1 MRALVALGAL
11 EVLVLAG
18 LAGSAHPVE
27 THPETRSCGS
37 DPAVAATVADVA
49 ITEAEVGAAVA
60 DVRES
65 LEAVIAENLPDASEA
80 ERAQELAIREDAEH
94 HAVIERRILTEAT
107 LAYAASHGLPLPQPD
122 VAGTAAAYEL
132 STASDY
138 VRVIAEYQ
146 AAMAGL
152 EGAVVATAIP
162 TEADQREVYDNV
174 VAQGLTEVAFE
185 QAQPM
190 LTPELLGGPVA
201 QRNLI
206 AVVIGEAD
214 ICVNPRYQLAHR
226 VPVPIAG
233 EQSWLSIPI
242 GEAG

>member
-1 MRALVALGAL
+1 LGAL

-27 THPETRSCGS
+27 ISSCS
-37 DPAVAATVADVA
+37 DPAVAANVEDVA
-49 ITEAEVGAAVA
+49 ITEAEVDAAVA
-60 DVRES
+60 QVSDA
-65 LEAVIAENLPDASEA
+65 LEEVIAQNLPDAGEA
-80 ERAQELAIREDAEH
+80 ERAAELAIRVEAEH
-94 HAVIERRILTEAT
+94 PAVVERRILTEAT
-107 LAYAASHGLPLPQPD
+107 LAYAETHGLPLPQPD

-132 STASDY
+132 PAENDY
-138 VRVIAEYQ
+138 VRMIAEYQ
-146 AAMAGL
+146 AARAGL
-152 EGAVVATAIP
+152 EGAVLGPAIP

-174 VAQGLTEVAFE
+174 VAQGLTEVPFE

-201 QRNLI
+201 LRNLI
-206 AVVIGEAD
+206 TVVVDEAD

-233 EQSWLSIPI
+233 EQSWLSVPI